1 MTEHKNPIDQCAS
14 LNPLVLPEYCL
25 HMLSTLLFLCVG
37 EWFSLTINIPLIA
50 YHVYRYLHR
59 PVMSGPGLYDPTT
72 ILNMDIIK
80 RCQVEGWV
88 KLVFY
93 ILSFFYF
100 IYGWVSCLSK
110 NDNICTVCRCLG

>member
-25 HMLSTLLFLCVG
+25 HSSPTSSYCVWGSGSLSQSTF
-37 EWFSLTINIPLIA
+37 LIA

-72 ILNMDIIK
+72 ILNMDMIK

-93 ILSFFYF
+93 VLSFFYF

-110 NDNICTVCRCLG
+110 NSNICTDCVCLG

>member
-59 PVMSGPGLYDPTT
+59 PVMSVPGLYDPTT
-72 ILNMDIIK
+72 ILNMDMIK
-80 RCQVEGWV
+80 RSHFISFLPRHYKSISLSVLLLIFENV
-88 KLVFY
+88 
-93 ILSFFYF
+93 ILG
-100 IYGWVSCLSK
+100 I
-110 NDNICTVCRCLG
+110 